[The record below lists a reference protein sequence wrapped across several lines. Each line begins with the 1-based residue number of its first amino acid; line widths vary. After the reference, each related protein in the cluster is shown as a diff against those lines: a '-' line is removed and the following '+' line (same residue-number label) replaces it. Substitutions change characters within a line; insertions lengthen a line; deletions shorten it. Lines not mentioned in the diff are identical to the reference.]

1 MALTGCNQHDL
12 AVSSFPEQQ
21 NVTPEWLAEALG
33 IEATPEV
40 AQRSI
45 GTGQVGENV
54 RYTLTWPTGVEGP
67 SSVVGKFPSPDLTSR
82 ETAAAT
88 GSYVKEVGFYR
99 DLQRTVTIPTP
110 TIVAL
115 HEDLDDNRFLLLM
128 EDIAPA
134 EQGDQITGCSITEAT
149 LAVDAL
155 AGLHA
160 PRWNDP
166 TMLDL
171 DWIAARTPERAGEM
185 AGLYEMVFPGFVD
198 RYASRLGADVVALG
212 ERLGSSIASWFTS
225 FETAPTLVHG
235 DYRLDNMLF
244 GTTPAAPLTVVD
256 WQTAAVGHGPAD
268 LAYFLGAGLLPEVR
282 RDVEG
287 DLVAR
292 YGDSMRSTGVAVA
305 NEAIEHDYVMGSASG
320 YVMAVIASMIVGR
333 TDRGDEMFCVM
344 AERHADQMH
353 TGNFFDRLGS

>member
-1 MALTGCNQHDL
+1 MALTERTQHDL

-21 NVTPEWLAEALG
+21 DVTPEWLAEALG
-33 IEATPEV
+33 IDTTPEV
-40 AQRSI
+40 AQKSI

-54 RYTLTWPTGVEGP
+54 RYTLTWPTGVNGP
-67 SSVVGKFPSPDLTSR
+67 STVVGKFPSPDPTSR

-99 DLQRTVTIPTP
+99 DLQGTVTIPTP
-110 TIVAL
+110 TILAL

-134 EQGDQITGCSITEAT
+134 EQGDQIAGCSIAEAT

-155 AGLHA
+155 VGLHA
-160 PRWNDP
+160 PRWNDS
-166 TMLDL
+166 TLLDL
-171 DWIAARTPERAGEM
+171 EWIAGRTPERAGEL
-185 AGLYEMVFPGFVD
+185 AGLYAMVFPGFVD

-212 ERLGSSIASWFTS
+212 EQLGSSISSWFTS
-225 FETAPTLVHG
+225 FETAQTLVHG

-244 GTTPAAPLTVVD
+244 GADPAAPLTVVD

-268 LAYFLGAGLLPEVR
+268 LAYFLGAGLLPEAR
-282 RDVEG
+282 RAVESG
-287 DLVAR
+287 LVAR
-292 YGDSMRSTGVAVA
+292 YADSLRRAGVAVE

-344 AERHADQMH
+344 AERHADQMRA
-353 TGNFFDRLGS
+353 GGFFDRLGS